1 MITSLPYSP
10 ERQGIFKLYNRFA
23 ILYNVPLRGTLR
35 KEISKLSSY
44 MARCRVLLSEFER
57 ILRNPRG
64 HLAREVIPMEW
75 WLIIILIFG
84 SLLVLFAT
92 GMPIAFAF
100 LLVNVAGVFL
110 FWGGEAGLRQL
121 IMSISGSLATFV
133 LVPVALFILM
143 GEVMFR
149 SGIGVDLIDVVDK
162 WLGRLPG
169 RLGIVAVG
177 AGTIFSI
184 MSGASMASTAMLGS
198 LPVPE
203 MEKRGYK
210 PPMSLGPILGSGG
223 LAIMIPPSGLAV
235 LLAALAEISVA
246 EILIGGIIPGLLMAL
261 FYAIYIIGRC
271 VLQPSLAPSYDI
283 PHIPILEKLIMTA
296 KHLLPIGFIIFMV
309 LGLILLGVVT
319 PSEAAATGALAAF
332 ILAAAYKRLTWEVA
346 KQSILSSIEITVMIF
361 MIISGAKAFSQVLA
375 FSGAGAGML
384 KFAVGL
390 PLSPVMFII
399 VMQGV
404 LLILGMF
411 MSVIAVMMITI
422 PIMFPIIEAL
432 GFEPVWFG
440 LLLLLNIEMA
450 STSPPYGLNLFVM
463 KGVAPPHTKM
473 SDIFRAAIPFLVCDL
488 LVMALMIVIGDERF
502 LLVVRSLFF
511 VE

>member
-1 MITSLPYSP
+1 
-10 ERQGIFKLYNRFA
+10 
-23 ILYNVPLRGTLR
+23 
-35 KEISKLSSY
+35 
-44 MARCRVLLSEFER
+44 
-57 ILRNPRG
+57 
-64 HLAREVIPMEW
+64 MEW
-75 WLIIILIFG
+75 WLVILLIFG
-84 SLLVLFAT
+84 GLLVLFAT
-92 GMPIAFAF
+92 GMPVAFAF
-100 LLVNVAGVFL
+100 LLVNVVGVFF
-110 FWGGEAGLRQL
+110 FWGGEAGLSQL
-121 IMSISGSLATFV
+121 VMSISGSVATFV

-177 AGTIFSI
+177 AGTIFSV

-198 LPVPE
+198 LLVPE
-203 MEKRGYK
+203 MQKRGYR
-210 PPMSLGPILGSGG
+210 PAMSLGPILGSGG
-223 LAIMIPPSGLAV
+223 LAMMIPPSGLAV

-246 EILIGGIIPGLLMAL
+246 EILIGGIFPGLLMAI
-261 FYAIYIIGRC
+261 FYAMYIIGRC
-271 VLQPSLAPSYDI
+271 LFQPSLAPSYEV
-283 PHIPILEKLIMTA
+283 PHIPFLEKLILTA
-296 KHLLPIGFIIFMV
+296 KHLLPIAFIIFMV

-332 ILAAAYKRLTWEVA
+332 ILAAASRRLTWEVT
-346 KQSILSSIEITVMIF
+346 KKSISSTIEITVMIL

-375 FSGAGAGML
+375 FSGAGAGMMD
-384 KFAVGL
+384 FAVGL
-390 PLSPVMFII
+390 PLSPIMLII
-399 VMQGV
+399 VLQAV

-450 STSPPYGLNLFVM
+450 STSPPYGLNLYVM
-463 KGVAPPHTKM
+463 KGVAPPDTKM
-473 SDIFRAAIPFLVCDL
+473 GDIFRAAVPFLVCDL
-488 LVMALMIVIGDERF
+488 IVMALMIAFGDDRF
-502 LLVVRSLFF
+502 LFVVRSLFF
-511 VE
+511 VQ